1 MRLRQR
7 WPQNLRETHNSV
19 LFLHTSKSQLHDS
32 SHTSLQKI
40 LNTPAGCQ
48 VSGNL
53 ICTWWTSGKPK
64 NRLPMM
70 SVKLLPIGFKGW
82 PSDMKRQQPDAF
94 LGGHPSYWLLELIWI
109 HRECVC
115 ICIYIYIYINQ
126 PGPTTK
132 TCSIVYSHQVS
143 KYWLIYLI
151 WCVVIHNDIYT
162 NFVLNTNV

>member
-1 MRLRQR
+1 MLASKSKE
-7 WPQNLRETHNSV
+7 NEHNSV
-19 LFLHTSKSQLHDS
+19 LFLNTSNSQLHDS

-70 SVKLLPIGFKGW
+70 CVKLLPIGFKGW

-94 LGGHPSYWLLELIWI
+94 LGGHPSYWLLELVWI
-109 HRECVC
+109 HREYVC
-115 ICIYIYIYINQ
+115 ICVCIYIYINQ

-132 TCSIVYSHQVS
+132 TCNIDQYCIFASSFEI
-143 KYWLIYLI
+143 LTDFPYLV
-151 WCVVIHNDIYT
+151 CNDK
-162 NFVLNTNV
+162 